1 MNSDTTTLST
11 LVKLYEWFGE
21 CSGYPTTLVSDNGSQ
36 FASKE
41 FQQRMEHWNIKH
53 LFSPPYH
60 PASNGLAEKAVHIVK
75 DKLKKNEIS
84 PQPLQLRIGLAQLL
98 RIYRLTVHSAT
109 GETPYD
115 LHRKATSPNLFPN
128 LQLRHSDVTVTTPI
142 PKCKTFEVGEH
153 VLVYDKMTKISTV
166 GKVLSKISNSSY
178 SVELE
183 GITKHIAIDNMSKT
197 VITDNSISKDNVDDS
212 ISVSSELDSDNES
225 IVSDFSGFDDYEEPQ
240 PQQQV
245 SGIPSLQPAVP
256 GRTGRRG
263 RPPKNPGSGR
273 ISPKKTRKGT
283 TY

>member
-1 MNSDTTTLST
+1 MIDAYSKYIWAANMNSDATTFSN

-21 CSGYPTTLVSDNGSQ
+21 CSGYPTTLVSDNGPQ
-36 FASKE
+36 FSSKE
-41 FQQRMEHWNIKH
+41 FQQKMEHWNIKH

-75 DKLKKNEIS
+75 DKLKKNDIS

-128 LQLRHSDVTVTTPI
+128 LQLRHSDVTGNAPI
-142 PKCKTFEVGEH
+142 PQCTTFEVGEH
-153 VLVYDKMTKISTV
+153 VLVYDKMTKLSTV

-197 VITDNSISKDNVDDS
+197 VIKDTNIGMDNVDDS
-212 ISVSSELDSDNES
+212 ILISSELDSDNES
-225 IVSDFSGFDDYEEPQ
+225 FISDFSDIDDYVGLQ
-240 PQQQV
+240 SQQQV
-245 SGIPSLQPAVP
+245 FVIPRLQPALS
-256 GRTGRRG
+256 GRTHLQEDDQG
-263 RPPKNPGSGR
+263 
-273 ISPKKTRKGT
+273 IL
-283 TY
+283 